1 MDVPSYNMCLGGV
14 PQKRCLCFNEV
25 VGLKLLDLRLSASKY
40 QLDGGEGV
48 CGGGGGGSMD
58 VIKLGIHY
66 LTLEQS

>member
-1 MDVPSYNMCLGGV
+1 MHVPSCNMCLGGV

-48 CGGGGGGSMD
+48 CVVWTSLNWGY
-58 VIKLGIHY
+58 II
-66 LTLEQS
+66 

>member
-40 QLDGGEGV
+40 QLDGGEG
-48 CGGGGGGSMD
+48 GGGGGGGG
-58 VIKLGIHY
+58 V
-66 LTLEQS
+66 

>member
-25 VGLKLLDLRLSASKY
+25 VGLKLLDLRLSTSKY

-48 CGGGGGGSMD
+48 GGSMD

>member
-48 CGGGGGGSMD
+48 CGGGAGVVWTSLNWGY
-58 VIKLGIHY
+58 II
-66 LTLEQS
+66 

>member
-40 QLDGGEGV
+40 QLDGGEG
-48 CGGGGGGSMD
+48 CSMD

>member
-25 VGLKLLDLRLSASKY
+25 VGLKLLDLRLSTSKY
-40 QLDGGEGV
+40 QLDGGEG
-48 CGGGGGGSMD
+48 GGCSMD

>member
-48 CGGGGGGSMD
+48 WGGGGGCSMD